1 MLDHWPYLT
10 SANESNHTG
19 PGCAVK
25 LAAIARH
32 ISANRMGAHHCLS
45 ISDVL
50 FGERTH
56 YIRAYDAT
64 ASLKPVIIALN
75 SGQGVFVIQEKVF
88 AHDFTDLH
96 IVAEARCFSGSAFAS
111 RGVESRSFAAKKI
124 QTVENDRELCAVDAA
139 NLFF

>member
-1 MLDHWPYLT
+1 M
-10 SANESNHTG
+10 G

-32 ISANRMGAHHCLS
+32 ISADRMAAHHCLS

-75 SGQGVFVIQEKVF
+75 PSQGVFVIQERVF
-88 AHDFTDLH
+88 ARVFTALH
-96 IVAEARCFSGSAFAS
+96 SIADAR
-111 RGVESRSFAAKKI
+111 
-124 QTVENDRELCAVDAA
+124 
-139 NLFF
+139 